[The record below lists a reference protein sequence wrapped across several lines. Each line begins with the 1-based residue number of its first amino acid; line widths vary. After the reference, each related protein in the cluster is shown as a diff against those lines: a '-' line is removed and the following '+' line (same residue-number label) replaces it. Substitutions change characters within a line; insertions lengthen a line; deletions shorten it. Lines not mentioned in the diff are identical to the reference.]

1 MMSLSIAILFV
12 LAGLVVLAFGGEMLV
27 RGAIKVSK
35 RLNISPVVIGLTIVA
50 LATSLPELAVSLMA
64 SLRGSP
70 DVAVGNVVGS
80 NMFNIAVILGV
91 TALLFPPLVFR
102 STKLRFDVATMMAA
116 SALLVALGWTGTI
129 ARLEGLVLLVGL
141 VVYLWIRVR
150 GTRSGDDMEEFDD
163 SIAQTNL
170 ELHTPKRDNLWLSF
184 ILIIV
189 GAGMLT
195 GGAELLVRGATGIAR
210 YAGVSERVIA
220 ITLVSAGTGLP
231 ELTTAI
237 IAGARKHP
245 SVAIGNV
252 IGSNIFNVLG
262 ILGTVALVGKVPASP
277 KIIQVDAIWM
287 LGFSGLLLV
296 PLFKPGRQLSRFEGL
311 VLLAAYGFYL
321 YILFVSTST
330 VASNG

>member
-1 MMSLSIAILFV
+1 MSLLAAILLV
-12 LAGLVVLAFGGEMLV
+12 LAGFIVLAGGGELLV

-35 RLNISPVVIGLTIVA
+35 RLRVSPMVIGLTIVA
-50 LATSLPELAVSLMA
+50 LATSLPELAVSMMA
-64 SLRGSP
+64 ALRGSP
-70 DVAVGNVVGS
+70 DVAMGNVVGS

-102 STKLRFDVATMMAA
+102 STKLRFDVAAMI
-116 SALLVALGWTGTI
+116 SSSVLLVVLGWTGTI

-141 VVYLWIRVR
+141 VAYLWIRVR
-150 GTRSGDDMEEFDD
+150 NTRSGDDMEEFDD

-170 ELHTPKRDNLWLSF
+170 GLHTPKQEHIWLSF
-184 ILIIV
+184 VLIFV
-189 GAGMLT
+189 GAGLLT
-195 GGAELLVRGATGIAR
+195 GGAELLVRGATAIAL
-210 YAGVSERVIA
+210 YAGVSERLIA

-262 ILGTVALVGKVPASP
+262 ILGTVALVRKVPASP
-277 KIIQVDAIWM
+277 QIIQVDALWM
-287 LGFSGLLLV
+287 LGFSALLLV
-296 PLFKPGRQLSRFEGL
+296 PLFKPSRRLTRFEGI
-311 VLLAAYGFYL
+311 VLLAAYGFYI
-321 YILFVSTST
+321 YTIFVY
-330 VASNG
+330 AGDI